1 MWTWAFGHWSW
12 SDCLKE
18 LMPPTWKEKNNH
30 VVTKNLFSSL
40 GGSHGIPRQLVA
52 SGPHRRCIPGW
63 AGRYL
68 WMWHSVK
75 FLMGHL
81 WCLSFPDTSVLSPPP
96 TSLPLIWNIFKHL
109 ELRAGLALVLFFFFL
124 EMPSWFFFPPI
135 LIKGNSVEDLLF
147 VGPYVQYFTEWNFF
161 MGIISF
167 NSQNNCGSLITRAI
181 VIPIHKWG
189 THISERLLCLTNV
202 TRSLTAEP
210 RVLTP
215 CCCLAG
221 SKIPIK

>member
-109 ELRAGLALVLFFFFL
+109 ELRAGLALVLFFFFFFRDAKL
-124 EMPSWFFFPPI
+124 VFFPPNFNKRKQCWGLTLCWALCSI
-135 LIKGNSVEDLLF
+135 FHWMKFFYGHHLI
-147 VGPYVQYFTEWNFF
+147 
-161 MGIISF
+161 
-167 NSQNNCGSLITRAI
+167 
-181 VIPIHKWG
+181 
-189 THISERLLCLTNV
+189 
-202 TRSLTAEP
+202 
-210 RVLTP
+210 
-215 CCCLAG
+215 
-221 SKIPIK
+221 